1 MAYIRQQIAT
11 LNRNELHEKLKWLM
25 LFRVAVATIL
35 LITGILIQFRESGTL
50 LNTVTSAFYPVA
62 GLVFFLS
69 ILYIP
74 ILKYAKKAANIAR
87 SQALIDIIIITFIVY
102 ISGGIDSPLSFLYM
116 LTIISSTI
124 VSYGNG
130 GLWTASVS
138 SIFYGVLI
146 NMEYHNIIPSMMEV
160 VTGTPQFLPDN
171 LLYNTLSNIAAFY
184 LVAFLS
190 SYLSIQAKKAE
201 EELLEKKIDYQSL
214 EALNNDIVK
223 NVLSGLMTIDGNGA
237 ITSFNQA
244 AENMTGYT
252 LEQVYGK
259 NVYEIFPD
267 LDDMFKEL
275 NIHGPANN
283 IRRESWFKRAD
294 GRDYFIGYSL
304 SPLRNSEGEQVG
316 EIVVFQDLTTL
327 KTMERELQKSDR
339 LAAVGR
345 FAASVAHEIRNPL
358 ASISGSIEILKK
370 DLIGNMTGAN
380 ERLMGIVLRE
390 IDRLNLL
397 IGEFLNYARPTVPRK
412 KRIHIEELI
421 SETID
426 LFLNSEK
433 EIKNIEIV
441 NQCITMT
448 PIEADEGQ
456 IKQLVWNLLKNATDA
471 MNEGGTVTLW
481 TGEYEQN
488 NKKGIEINIKD
499 TGCGMSREEAEKI
512 FDPFYTSKTGGTGL
526 GLSVA
531 HSIIEAHEGF
541 INVRSEAGAGST
553 FTIMLP
559 VK

>member
-1 MAYIRQQIAT
+1 MAEDCQQTAI

-35 LITGILIQFRESGTL
+35 LITGVIVQFRESGTL
-50 LNTVTSAFYPVA
+50 LNAVTATFYPVA

-74 ILKYAKKAANIAR
+74 ILKYARKAANIAR

-102 ISGGIDSPLSFLYM
+102 ISGGTDSPLSFLYM

-138 SIFYGVLI
+138 SIFYGILI
-146 NMEYHNIIPSMMEV
+146 NIEYHNVLPSMVEV
-160 VTGTPQFLPDN
+160 VTGLPQRLPDN
-171 LLYNTLSNIAAFY
+171 LLYNTLANITAFY
-184 LVAFLS
+184 LVSFLS

-223 NVLSGLMTIDGNGA
+223 NISSGLMTIDSNGI

-244 AENMTGYT
+244 AEKMTGYS

-259 NVYEIFPD
+259 NVHEILPD
-267 LDDMFKEL
+267 LDDMLKEL
-275 NIHGPANN
+275 NIHGPSNN

-294 GRDYFIGYSL
+294 GKDYYIGYSM

-358 ASISGSIEILKK
+358 ASISGSIEILEK
-370 DLIGNMTGAN
+370 DLSGNMTGAN

-390 IDRLNLL
+390 IDRLNIL
-397 IGEFLNYARPTVPRK
+397 IGEFLNYARPAVPRK
-412 KRIHIEELI
+412 QRININELI

-426 LFLNSEK
+426 LFINSEK
-433 EIKNIEIV
+433 EIKSIEIV
-441 NQCITMT
+441 NNCSTMA

-456 IKQLVWNLLKNATDA
+456 IKQLVWNLIKNASDA
-471 MNEGGTVTLW
+471 MDEGGVVTI
-481 TGEYEQN
+481 GDKAYEKN
-488 NKKGIEINIKD
+488 DKKGIEISISD
-499 TGCGMSREEAEKI
+499 TGCGMTREEAEKI
-512 FDPFYTSKTGGTGL
+512 FDPFYTSKEKGSGL

-531 HSIIEAHEGF
+531 HSIIEAHDGF
-541 INVRSEAGAGST
+541 INVESEAGKGST

-559 VK
+559 CK

>member
-1 MAYIRQQIAT
+1 MADERQQIAT
-11 LNRNELHEKLKWLM
+11 LTRNELREKLKWLM
-25 LFRVAVATIL
+25 LFRVAVATVL
-35 LITGILIQFRESGTL
+35 LITGVLVQFRESGTL
-50 LNTVTSAFYPVA
+50 LNTVTATFYPVA

-74 ILKYAKKAANIAR
+74 ILKYAKKATNIAR

-102 ISGGIDSPLSFLYM
+102 ISGGTDSPLSFLYM

-124 VSYGNG
+124 VSYGSG
-130 GLWTASVS
+130 GFWTASLS
-138 SIFYGVLI
+138 SIFYGVVI
-146 NMEYHNIIPSMMEV
+146 NIEYHNFLPSMTEV
-160 VTGTPQFLPDN
+160 VTGIPQRVPDN
-171 LLYNTLSNIAAFY
+171 LLYNTLANITAFY

-223 NVLSGLMTIDGNGA
+223 NISSGLMTIDSNGI
-237 ITSFNQA
+237 ITSFNVA
-244 AENMTGYT
+244 AEKMTGYT

-259 NVYEIFPD
+259 DIHEIFPD
-267 LDDMFKEL
+267 LDDMLKEL
-275 NIHGPANN
+275 NIHGLANN

-294 GRDYFIGYSL
+294 DRDYYIGYSM

-327 KTMERELQKSDR
+327 KVMERELQKSDR

-358 ASISGSIEILKK
+358 ASISGSVEILKK
-370 DLIGNMTGAN
+370 DLSGSMTGPN

-397 IGEFLNYARPTVPRK
+397 IGEFLNYARPATPRK
-412 KRIHIEELI
+412 TRVNITELI
-421 SETID
+421 GETID
-426 LFLNSEK
+426 LFMNSEK
-433 EIKNIEIV
+433 EMKNIEIV
-441 NQCITMT
+441 NHCNTT
-448 PIEADEGQ
+448 VPIEADEGQ
-456 IKQLVWNLLKNATDA
+456 IKQLIWNLMKNASDA
-471 MNEGGTVTLW
+471 MKEGGVIEIW
-481 TGEYEQN
+481 TQEHSEN
-488 NKKGIEINIKD
+488 EKKGIEVNIRDK
-499 TGCGMSREEAEKI
+499 GCGMSEVEAEKI
-512 FDPFYTSKTGGTGL
+512 FDPFYTSKETGSGL

-531 HSIIEAHEGF
+531 HSIIEAHSGY
-541 INVRSEAGAGST
+541 INVKSEVGHGST

-559 VK
+559 FT